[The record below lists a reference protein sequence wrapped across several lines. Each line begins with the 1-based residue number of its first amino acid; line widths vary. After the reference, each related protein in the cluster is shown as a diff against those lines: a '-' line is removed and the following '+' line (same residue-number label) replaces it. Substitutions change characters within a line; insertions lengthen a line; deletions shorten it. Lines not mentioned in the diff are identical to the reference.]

1 VISKLRLS
9 KPAVDEI
16 ALLLAADVEPQKIVH
31 SFHCHA
37 ATVHRIKQN
46 VDTFGETRL
55 APVSIMGRPR
65 KITAEVLEG
74 LLDWLLEN
82 SDDKAL
88 LYLDKIVA
96 FLEEEYKISAL
107 NSTVY
112 QALLNSNITYKAV
125 SIILNSLNFDLLY
138 RLNDVLLSEIRL
150 TNLLLSLDSLYPC

>member
-9 KPAVDEI
+9 KPAEDEI

-31 SFHCHA
+31 SFHRHA
-37 ATVHRIKQN
+37 ATVYRIKQN
-46 VDTFGETRL
+46 VDMFGKTRL
-55 APVSIMGRPR
+55 APVSIIGRPR

-74 LLDWLLEN
+74 LLNWLLEN

-112 QALLNSNITYKAV
+112 QALLNSNITHKAV
-125 SIILNSLNFDLLY
+125 SIILDSLNFDLLY
-138 RLNDVLLSEIRL
+138 RLNDVLLSEIKTYGPIIKLR
-150 TNLLLSLDSLYPC
+150 